1 MSQQQNWEQSRLQ
14 DYLLYD
20 YWDVG
25 SAFRVLAGLDY
36 HKNEDSKID
45 RVIENVT
52 SFPADPISRLID
64 DEEYTRV
71 VREMTIQVRRLNEF
85 WLNSNTDDYY
95 DSPRF
100 FIGWALSKR
109 FKPPWLDWA
118 IEHKLYVPNVPKQ
131 ETTQEKIKTANADT
145 IYSTKWLE
153 VQQAAIAEFFSPR
166 RNVDAKKEEVILWV
180 EAKARE
186 FKITDPNRIAT
197 SIFTIIKPEDH
208 SPRKRRVA
216 PQ

>member
-36 HKNEDSKID
+36 HKNEDNKID
-45 RVIENVT
+45 QVIENVT

-71 VREMTIQVRRLNEF
+71 VREMTVQVRRLNEF

-118 IEHKLYVPNVPKQ
+118 IEHKLYEPNQ
-131 ETTQEKIKTANADT
+131 ELNSGQLNTANAIKTYNFDPKST
-145 IYSTKWLE
+145 TYPIELELACQAWRAVSSTNGKGTPKERITKWLKDNTDLSNS
-153 VQQAAIAEFFSPR
+153 AIGRISIVA
-166 RNVDAKKEEVILWV
+166 NWKKVGGV
-180 EAKARE
+180 
-186 FKITDPNRIAT
+186 T
-197 SIFTIIKPEDH
+197 
-208 SPRKRRVA
+208 
-216 PQ
+216 